1 MLKYQTLSGTEVHIA
16 KFWSSTWANSHQVYS
31 KSLNHAKTRQ
41 KLQMRLWKDLTSP
54 IINFEQIG
62 AAHFTG
68 GLDVKTIRTLEVTL
82 QTHLAGVRTPWAPY
96 QIFSAR
102 FCAPFRWNKRQ
113 SEIISVDDC
122 SIPNRQFSIEMAWN
136 VAKTTRNTSKDDRNT
151 AKAPELCQYG
161 LDPFDSFRTLLTTQR
176 THWIELWTPVEWEK
190 WRP

>member
-41 KLQMRLWKDLTSP
+41 KLHMRLWKDSTSP
-54 IINFEQIG
+54 IINFDQIG

-68 GLDVKTIRTLEVTL
+68 GLDVKTIRTLQVTL

-96 QIFSAR
+96 HIFSAR

-122 SIPNRQFSIEMAWN
+122 SIPNRQFSNFGHFSDFGPKFDTKMPKKDQKIKNLKIHEMAAS
-136 VAKTTRNTSKDDRNT
+136 V
-151 AKAPELCQYG
+151 LC
-161 LDPFDSFRTLLTTQR
+161 R
-176 THWIELWTPVEWEK
+176 
-190 WRP
+190 